1 MILRGKQYLLVPV
14 LATLSVST
22 RAMDREE
29 RLLTGFL
36 SPPQLRLRSRSGEA
50 DLAGQDKDAD
60 LIDLLATPDALG

>member
-1 MILRGKQYLLVPV
+1 
-14 LATLSVST
+14 
-22 RAMDREE
+22 MDREE